1 MSSDDPFKSGASGG
15 AGITEY
21 ADQLL
26 LVTPQEYIESMDT
39 TFGDTDAVRVDFV
52 VLDAPDGPEEVED
65 TLVFQ
70 RILIS
75 AMKRQAIFNERNGVD
90 PATGH
95 PKMILGVL
103 AQNTDKQKKG
113 QSAPWDLLEPSDEQ
127 KALARKYL
135 ASLKKAEP
143 ADPFAPA
150 GK

>member
-1 MSSDDPFKSGASGG
+1 MSDDPFKSGASGG

-21 ADQLL
+21 DGQLL
-26 LVTPQEYIESMDT
+26 LCTPTEYVESIST
-39 TFGDTDAVRVDFV
+39 SFGDTDAVRVDFV

-75 AMKRQAIFNERNGVD
+75 AMKRQATFNEKNGVD
-90 PATGH
+90 PQTGY

-113 QSAPWDLLEPSDEQ
+113 QDAPWDLLEPDDKQ

-135 ASLKKAEP
+135 EGKKQEP
-143 ADPFAPA
+143 ADPFAS
-150 GK
+150 

>member
-1 MSSDDPFKSGASGG
+1 MADDPFKSGASGG

-21 ADQLL
+21 DGQLL
-26 LVTPQEYIESMDT
+26 LVTPTEYVESIAT
-39 TFGDTDAVRVDFV
+39 SYGETDAVRVDFV

-75 AMKRQAIFNERNGVD
+75 AMKRQAIFNEKHGVD
-90 PATGH
+90 PQTGY

-103 AQNTDKQKKG
+103 APNTEKQKKG
-113 QSAPWDLLEPSDEQ
+113 QDAPWDLLEPSDEQ

-135 ASLKKAEP
+135 EGKKSEP
-143 ADPFAPA
+143 ADPFASS
-150 GK
+150 